1 MNPLTS
7 LLLLANPVVTA
18 VLTLVLFLES
28 KKNKEMLQ
36 AVEKAVRDTQ
46 ATIASVAVN
55 LSKITE
61 DQKQSVETFT
71 GISDALKTSSTTN
84 QQALTNVVTA
94 LTNASIKT
102 EETMTTLA
110 VRIEKTNKELAE
122 SIQANSNNLEEINST
137 LKNSVSI

>member
-18 VLTLVLFLES
+18 VLTVVLFLES
-28 KKNKEMLQ
+28 KKNREMLQ

-46 ATIASVAVN
+46 ATIESVAVN
-55 LSKITE
+55 LNKITE

-71 GISDALKTSSTTN
+71 GISDALTTSSTTN

-110 VRIEKTNKELAE
+110 ERIETANKELAA
-122 SIQANSNNLEEINST
+122 SIQVNSKNLGEINST
-137 LKNSVSI
+137 LKNAVSI